1 MDGPH
6 GSPEIASDYA
16 AIRDLTLMLPPEGQT
31 YLTSFHLGANM
42 KGEFAGRSQSDQ
54 DVLNLLEKL
63 NAGGHFADLRRKL
76 DARGNGT
83 EVLFSVTFRYLPR

>member
-1 MDGPH
+1 
-6 GSPEIASDYA
+6 
-16 AIRDLTLMLPPEGQT
+16 MLPAEGQT
-31 YLTSFHLGANM
+31 YLTSFHLGASM

-54 DVLNLLEKL
+54 DVLNLMDKL

-83 EVLFSVTFRYLPR
+83 EVLFSVTFRYLSR